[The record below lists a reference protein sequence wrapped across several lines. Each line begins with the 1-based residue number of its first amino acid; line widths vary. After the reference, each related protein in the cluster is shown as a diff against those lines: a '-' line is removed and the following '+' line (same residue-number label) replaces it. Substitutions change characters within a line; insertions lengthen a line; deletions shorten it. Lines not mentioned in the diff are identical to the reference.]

1 MDVLAKAVAAI
12 EQADMLSPGGRVAV
26 ALSGGADSVALLH
39 VLLALRDRL
48 PLREVVAVHV
58 NHQLRGEES
67 LRDEAFV
74 RELCRDWEIPLR
86 VYRRDV
92 ASLAREAGKGIEET
106 GRDVRYA
113 LFDEVSA
120 LYGHCPVATAHT
132 RSDNIETLL
141 LHLVRGCGPRGLAG
155 IPPVRGRIIR
165 PLLGCTR
172 GEIEGYCR
180 DNGLPYVSDSTNA
193 DVRYARNRIRSRVVP
208 ECLALNPRF
217 AETAGRFLTRMARV
231 SDLLYRL
238 AAEALEAAALP
249 EGYDRMSLRR
259 LDPAVKA
266 EALRLAAERAGSV
279 CEERHVTRLERLLDE
294 TGGCTLPGNIQAAV
308 TRSALRFSARIHEL
322 DAEWGPMEAAP
333 GQTIRI
339 IDRNFRLFLFSLEDK
354 EKGGKIHRKLLKSSL
369 DYDKIMGSL
378 KIRRRNPGDAYHPVG
393 RQGGKTL
400 KKLFNEAHL
409 PPAFRDRVP
418 VLCDDAGIL
427 LVPGFG
433 CDVRAAVDQDTR
445 RLLVL
450 EEERAPDE
458 RAEEQT

>member
-48 PLREVVAVHV
+48 PLR
-58 NHQLRGEES
+58 RSSPYTSTISSGEES

-217 AETAGRFLTRMARV
+217 EETAGRFLTRMARV

-322 DAEWGPMEAAP
+322 DAEWGPMEAA
-333 GQTIRI
+333 R
-339 IDRNFRLFLFSLEDK
+339 
-354 EKGGKIHRKLLKSSL
+354 GK
-369 DYDKIMGSL
+369 
-378 KIRRRNPGDAYHPVG
+378 PFA
-393 RQGGKTL
+393 
-400 KKLFNEAHL
+400 
-409 PPAFRDRVP
+409 
-418 VLCDDAGIL
+418 
-427 LVPGFG
+427 
-433 CDVRAAVDQDTR
+433 
-445 RLLVL
+445 
-450 EEERAPDE
+450 
-458 RAEEQT
+458 

>member
-1 MDVLAKAVAAI
+1 M
-12 EQADMLSPGGRVAV
+12 
-26 ALSGGADSVALLH
+26 
-39 VLLALRDRL
+39 
-48 PLREVVAVHV
+48 
-58 NHQLRGEES
+58 
-67 LRDEAFV
+67 
-74 RELCRDWEIPLR
+74 
-86 VYRRDV
+86 

-217 AETAGRFLTRMARV
+217 EETAGRFLTRMARV

-308 TRSALRFSARIHEL
+308 TRSALRFSARIDEL
-322 DAEWGPMEAAP
+322 DAEWGSMEAAP

-378 KIRRRNPGDAYHPVG
+378 KIRRRNPGDAYHPGG

>member
-1 MDVLAKAVAAI
+1 M
-12 EQADMLSPGGRVAV
+12 
-26 ALSGGADSVALLH
+26 
-39 VLLALRDRL
+39 
-48 PLREVVAVHV
+48 
-58 NHQLRGEES
+58 
-67 LRDEAFV
+67 
-74 RELCRDWEIPLR
+74 
-86 VYRRDV
+86 
-92 ASLAREAGKGIEET
+92 
-106 GRDVRYA
+106 
-113 LFDEVSA
+113 
-120 LYGHCPVATAHT
+120 
-132 RSDNIETLL
+132 
-141 LHLVRGCGPRGLAG
+141 
-155 IPPVRGRIIR
+155 
-165 PLLGCTR
+165 
-172 GEIEGYCR
+172 
-180 DNGLPYVSDSTNA
+180 
-193 DVRYARNRIRSRVVP
+193 
-208 ECLALNPRF
+208 
-217 AETAGRFLTRMARV
+217 
-231 SDLLYRL
+231 
-238 AAEALEAAALP
+238 EAAALP

-308 TRSALRFSARIHEL
+308 TRSALRFSARIDEL
-322 DAEWGPMEAAP
+322 DAEWGSMEAAP